1 MIVLNN
7 VTKRYRRGV
16 TALRSVSIDLDGKS
30 VAVLGDKGAGKT
42 ALAKILCG
50 ITAPNA
56 GSATLNGVS
65 LTSRTVADAVGY
77 MPETCPLAPSLTLAE
92 NLTSLAK
99 IRGLDMSA
107 VDTALEEV
115 DMLNELADV
124 PLSIL
129 GLFASKRA
137 SLAYALLGSPKY
149 LVLDQPI
156 SGLSEEEEEEMM
168 ALLEGLK
175 ETYSLIYLSD
185 TVDDARRL
193 CDRVLLLSNGKVVA
207 YDAFDA
213 VISPSFEIVD
223 YKLRTRGNSDALK
236 TALSQNENIIK
247 YQVSVTASGTAI
259 IELTLKYFEGVEDS
273 LKVALSEAG
282 QKVLEIKKVNSP
294 VEKVLSRLYD
304 IQDAKE
310 EARRLSREEKAE
322 PIKVTDALAALSVA
336 TAVSDD
342 SEEEEEW
349 ENGTEAEKETTPVE
363 NGKKSVFNSELFDR
377 ISSRDD
383 SKDGESTEDSEDNGG
398 STLF

>member
-1 MIVLNN
+1 MNN

-65 LTSRTVADAVGY
+65 LTSRTVADVVGY

-107 VDTALEEV
+107 VDTALEEAN
-115 DMLNELADV
+115 MLNELADV

-259 IELTLKYFEGVEDS
+259 IELTVKYFEGVEDS
-273 LKVALSEAG
+273 LKAALSEAG

-310 EARRLSREEKAE
+310 EARRLRREEKAE

-363 NGKKSVFNSELFDR
+363 NGKKSVFNSELFNR